1 MLAGE
6 RRDLDE
12 LFMSDPKPFR
22 SSVEQEWERSRQRLP
37 ANLHGKLQ
45 CFSERAR
52 ERSLL
57 RATQSER
64 DYSSDILPGNLARGF
79 EAD

>member
-22 SSVEQEWERSRQRLP
+22 SSVEQECGALLQITGQPSRKIAMR
-37 ANLHGKLQ
+37 
-45 CFSERAR
+45 FSEHAR
-52 ERSLL
+52 EQLS
-57 RATQSER
+57 
-64 DYSSDILPGNLARGF
+64 
-79 EAD
+79 